1 MSQVVL
7 DSSIWIEYF
16 RNSNT
21 KISSQVDSLIDS
33 GNIYTNELILAELV
47 PFLKLKKQNQL
58 IQILESI
65 ECLKLNIDW
74 KQLID
79 YQTLIIRNGINR
91 VGIQDL
97 IIAQNIIQ
105 YQATLFTLDKHF
117 KLISKFIKLSLF

>member
-79 YQTLIIRNGINR
+79 Y
-91 VGIQDL
+91 
-97 IIAQNIIQ
+97 
-105 YQATLFTLDKHF
+105 
-117 KLISKFIKLSLF
+117 

>member
-21 KISSQVDSLIDS
+21 KISSQVDLLIDS
-33 GNIYTNELILAELV
+33 GNIYVNELILAELV
-47 PFLKLKKQNQL
+47 PLLKLKKQTQL

-65 ECLKLNIDW
+65 ECLELNIDW

-79 YQTLIIRNGINR
+79 YQTLIIRNGINH
-91 VGIQDL
+91 VGIPDL

-105 YQATLFTLDKHF
+105 NHATLFTLDKHF
-117 KLISKFIKLSLF
+117 KLMSKFIKLNLY

>member
-1 MSQVVL
+1 MNQVVL

-21 KISSQVDSLIDS
+21 KISSQVDLLIDS
-33 GNIYTNELILAELV
+33 GNIYVNELILAELV
-47 PFLKLKKQNQL
+47 PLLKLKKQTQL

-65 ECLKLNIDW
+65 ECLELNIDW

-79 YQTLIIRNGINR
+79 YQTLIIRNGIIH
-91 VGIQDL
+91 VGIPDL

-105 YQATLFTLDKHF
+105 NQTTLFTLDKHF
-117 KLISKFIKLSLF
+117 KLMSKFIKLNLY